1 MSGEEAREGK
11 WGGHGSECQEGEDF
25 LHVGED
31 WNGLWEGAKG
41 FGELTGRNI

>member
-11 WGGHGSECQEGEDF
+11 WGGHGSEGEDF

-41 FGELTGRNI
+41 FGELTGRNV